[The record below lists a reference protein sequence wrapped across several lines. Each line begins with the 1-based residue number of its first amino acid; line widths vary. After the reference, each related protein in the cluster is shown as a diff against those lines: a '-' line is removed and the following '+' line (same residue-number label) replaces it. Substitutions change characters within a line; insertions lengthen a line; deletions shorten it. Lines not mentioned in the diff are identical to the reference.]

1 MFYELI
7 ASYLTL
13 GVAYIFMECR
23 AGAAAYLGRKTA
35 QEVRAIPPAL
45 LPLVAFLVALITI
58 LFLALT
64 LIVWPYFA
72 WNDWRNGTLFKAG
85 RYDGIE

>member
-1 MFYELI
+1 MIYELI

>member
-1 MFYELI
+1 MFYEMI

-35 QEVRAIPPAL
+35 EEVRAVPPAL
-45 LPLVAFLVALITI
+45 LPLVGFLVALITI

-64 LIVWPYFA
+64 LIVWPFFA

-85 RYDGIE
+85 RYDGME